1 MLYILI
7 ALVLGFCT
15 PLQTAANSRMRQLVS
30 SAPLSTLISFAVSTI
45 VLVIVALIASIP
57 LMPSQ
62 QAFHDAP
69 WWSWFIGVIPLITI
83 TIAIHLFKEIGQLQ
97 AMVIPMFS
105 QLLFSLCIDH
115 FGWFGARVMPLG
127 WQRAIG
133 AVLLIIGVTMV
144 VIIPRL
150 NSSAKVDNGGLRQL
164 LWQLA
169 AVLSGCLSAVVGA
182 ILASL
187 GQVIGSAI
195 QATTVLFAIAT
206 VVMIV
211 FCCINGSVIKIR
223 KAFTN
228 DGPWW
233 IWMGGIL
240 GAIIVYGN
248 AWLIPLIGVSVFMM
262 ALLIGQLLLSLLMER
277 NGWLGAPK
285 KRISWIQYVGILIM
299 LAGVFLIKIYGA
311 S

>member
-1 MLYILI
+1 M
-7 ALVLGFCT
+7 
-15 PLQTAANSRMRQLVS
+15 
-30 SAPLSTLISFAVSTI
+30 
-45 VLVIVALIASIP
+45 LVIVALITSTTLIP
-57 LMPSQ
+57 SK

-97 AMVIPMFS
+97 AMVRPMFS
-105 QLLFSLCIDH
+105 QLIFSLCIDH
-115 FGWFGARVMPLG
+115 FGWFGARVMPLD

-133 AVLLIIGVTMV
+133 AALLIVGVTLV

-150 NSSAKVDNGGLRQL
+150 NNTKTDNGSLLQV

-211 FCCINGSVIKIR
+211 FCCCNASVIKIR
-223 KAFTN
+223 KAFTT
-228 DGPWW
+228 DAPWW
-233 IWMGGIL
+233 MWMGGIL
-240 GAIIVYGN
+240 GAVIVFGN
-248 AWLIPLIGVSVFMM
+248 AWLIPIVGVSVFMM
-262 ALLIGQLLLSLLMER
+262 TLLIGQLLLSLLMER

-285 KRISWIQYVGILIM
+285 KHISWTQFAGIIIM
-299 LAGVFLIKIYGA
+299 LAGVFLIKF
-311 S
+311 

>member
-1 MLYILI
+1 MLYLLI

-30 SAPLSTLISFAVSTI
+30 SAPLATLISFAVSTI
-45 VLVIVALIASIP
+45 VLIIVALIASIP

-62 QAFHDAP
+62 QALHNAP

-127 WQRAIG
+127 WQRALG
-133 AVLLIIGVTMV
+133 AALLIVGVSLV

-150 NSSAKVDNGGLRQL
+150 NSNATTGNGGLRQV

-211 FCCINGSVIKIR
+211 YCCLGGSIVKTR
-223 KAFTN
+223 KAFTTSA
-228 DGPWW
+228 PWW

-240 GAIIVYGN
+240 GAVIVYGN
-248 AWLIPLIGVSVFMM
+248 AWLIPLIGVSAFMM

-277 NGWLGAPK
+277 QGWLGAPK
-285 KRISWIQYVGILIM
+285 KHISWTQYAGIIIM
-299 LAGVFLIKIYGA
+299 LAGVFMIKF
-311 S
+311 

>member
-115 FGWFGARVMPLG
+115 FGWFGARLMPLG

-133 AVLLIIGVTMV
+133 AVLLIIGVTLV

-150 NSSAKVDNGGLRQL
+150 NSSVKVDNGGLRQL

>member
-1 MLYILI
+1 MIYTLI
-7 ALVLGFCT
+7 ALVLGFCS
-15 PLQTAANSRMRQLVS
+15 PIQTAANSRMRQLVS
-30 SAPLSTLISFAVSTI
+30 SAALSTLISFAVSTI
-45 VLVIVALIASIP
+45 VLIIVALIASIP
-57 LMPSQ
+57 LMPSP

-69 WWSWFIGVIPLITI
+69 WWSWFIGIIPLITI

-97 AMVIPMFS
+97 VMVIPMFS
-105 QLLFSLCIDH
+105 QLIFSLCIDH

-133 AVLLIIGVTMV
+133 AVLLIVGVTMV

-150 NSSAKVDNGGLRQL
+150 KSNNKVENGGLRQVM
-164 LWQLA
+164 WQLA

-206 VVMIV
+206 VIMII
-211 FCCINGSVIKIR
+211 FCCINGSVIKMR
-223 KAFTN
+223 KAFTT
-228 DGPWW
+228 DAPWW

-285 KRISWIQYVGILIM
+285 KHISWTQFAGILIM
-299 LAGVFLIKIYGA
+299 LAGVFLIKF
-311 S
+311 

>member
-1 MLYILI
+1 MLYTLI

-15 PLQTAANSRMRQLVS
+15 PIQTAANSRMRQLVS

-45 VLVIVALIASIP
+45 VLIIVALIASIP
-57 LMPSQ
+57 LMPSP

-83 TIAIHLFKEIGQLQ
+83 TIAIHLFKELGQLQ

-105 QLLFSLCIDH
+105 QLIFSLCIDH

-133 AVLLIIGVTMV
+133 ALLLIVGVTLV

-150 NSSAKVDNGGLRQL
+150 KSINKTDNGGLRKV

-169 AVLSGCLSAVVGA
+169 AVLSGCLSSVVGA

-211 FCCINGSVIKIR
+211 FCCINGSVVKIR
-223 KAFTN
+223 RAFTT
-228 DGPWW
+228 DAPWW
-233 IWMGGIL
+233 IWMGGPL

-262 ALLIGQLLLSLLMER
+262 ALLIGQFLLSLFMER

-285 KRISWIQYVGILIM
+285 KHISWVQIAGILIM
-299 LAGVFLIKIYGA
+299 LAGVFLIKF
-311 S
+311 

>member
-15 PLQTAANSRMRQLVS
+15 PIQTAANSRMRLLVN
-30 SAPLSTLISFAVSTI
+30 SAPLATLISFAVSTI
-45 VLVIVALIASIP
+45 VLIIVALIAGTP
-57 LMPSQ
+57 LLPSQ
-62 QAFHDAP
+62 QAIHDAP

-83 TIAIHLFKEIGQLQ
+83 TIAIHLFREIGQLQ
-97 AMVIPMFS
+97 AIVIPLFS
-105 QLLFSLCIDH
+105 QLIFSLCIDH
-115 FGWFGARVMPLG
+115 FGWFGARVMTMN

-133 AVLLIIGVTMV
+133 ALLLIVGVTMV

-150 NSSAKVDNGGLRQL
+150 KTSSATTKNGGLHLL

-206 VVMIV
+206 MVMIV
-211 FCCINGSVIKIR
+211 FCCLNGSVIKVR
-223 KAFTN
+223 KAFTT
-228 DGPWW
+228 DVPWW
-233 IWMGGIL
+233 IWMGGFL

-262 ALLIGQLLLSLLMER
+262 TLLIGQLLLSLLMER
-277 NGWLGAPK
+277 QGWLGAPQK
-285 KRISWIQYVGILIM
+285 HISWTQFAGILIM
-299 LAGVFLIKIYGA
+299 LTGIFMIKF
-311 S
+311 

>member
-1 MLYILI
+1 MLYMLI
-7 ALVLGFCT
+7 ALVMGFCT

-45 VLVIVALIASIP
+45 VLVIVALFASIP
-57 LMPSQ
+57 LIPSQ
-62 QAFHDAP
+62 QSFHDAP

-105 QLLFSLCIDH
+105 QLIFSLCIDH
-115 FGWFGARVMPLG
+115 FGWFGSRVMPMN

-133 AVLLIIGVTMV
+133 AALLIVGVTMV

-150 NSSAKVDNGGLRQL
+150 KSKNATTDNGGLRQVM
-164 LWQLA
+164 WQLA

-206 VVMIV
+206 GVMIV
-211 FCCINGSVIKIR
+211 FCCLNGSVIKVR
-223 KAFTN
+223 KAFTT
-228 DGPWW
+228 DAPWW

-262 ALLIGQLLLSLLMER
+262 ALLIGQLLLSLLMEKH
-277 NGWLGAPK
+277 GWLGAPK
-285 KRISWIQYVGILIM
+285 KHISWTQFAGILIM
-299 LAGVFLIKIYGA
+299 LAGVFLIKF
-311 S
+311 

>member
-1 MLYILI
+1 MIYLLF
-7 ALVLGFCT
+7 ALLMGFCT

-45 VLVIVALIASIP
+45 VLIIVALITSSP
-57 LMPSQ
+57 LIPSQ

-97 AMVIPMFS
+97 AMVIPIFS

-115 FGWFGARVMPLG
+115 FGWFGAKVMPMN
-127 WQRAIG
+127 WERVIG
-133 AVLLIIGVTMV
+133 ALLLIVGVTMV

-150 NSSAKVDNGGLRQL
+150 KGNNTKTDNSTARLL
-164 LWQLA
+164 LWQAA
-169 AVLSGCLSAVVGA
+169 AVVSGCLSAVVGA

-206 VVMIV
+206 GVMIV
-211 FCCINGSVIKIR
+211 FCSLNGSVVKIR
-223 KAFTN
+223 RAFTTSA
-228 DGPWW
+228 PWW
-233 IWMGGIL
+233 MWSGGIL

-262 ALLIGQLLLSLLMER
+262 TLLIGQLLLSLLMER

-285 KRISWIQYVGILIM
+285 KHISIVQILGIIIM
-299 LAGVFLIKIYGA
+299 LAGVTLIKLY
-311 S
+311 

>member
-1 MLYILI
+1 MLYTLI

-15 PLQTAANSRMRQLVS
+15 PIQTAANSRMRQLVS

-45 VLVIVALIASIP
+45 VLIIVALIASIP
-57 LMPSQ
+57 LIPSP

-69 WWSWFIGVIPLITI
+69 WWSWFIGVIPLIT
-83 TIAIHLFKEIGQLQ
+83 
-97 AMVIPMFS
+97 
-105 QLLFSLCIDH
+105 IDH

-133 AVLLIIGVTMV
+133 ALLLIVGVTLV

-150 NSSAKVDNGGLRQL
+150 KSSNKTDNGGLRKV

-169 AVLSGCLSAVVGA
+169 AVLSGCLSSVVGA

-206 VVMIV
+206 VIMIV
-211 FCCINGSVIKIR
+211 FCCINGSVVKIKR
-223 KAFTN
+223 AFTT
-228 DGPWW
+228 DAPWW
-233 IWMGGIL
+233 IWMGGPL

-262 ALLIGQLLLSLLMER
+262 ALLIGQFLLSLFMER

-285 KRISWIQYVGILIM
+285 KHISWAQIAGILIM
-299 LAGVFLIKIYGA
+299 LAGVFLIKF
-311 S
+311 

>member
-1 MLYILI
+1 MLYTLI

-15 PLQTAANSRMRQLVS
+15 PIQTAANSRMRQLVS

-45 VLVIVALIASIP
+45 VLIIVALIASIP
-57 LMPSQ
+57 LMPSP

-83 TIAIHLFKEIGQLQ
+83 TIAIHLFKELGQLQ

-105 QLLFSLCIDH
+105 QLIFSLCIDH

-133 AVLLIIGVTMV
+133 ALLLIVGVTLV

-150 NSSAKVDNGGLRQL
+150 KSINKTDNGGLRKV

-169 AVLSGCLSAVVGA
+169 AVLSGCLSSVVGA

-211 FCCINGSVIKIR
+211 FCCINGSVVKIR
-223 KAFTN
+223 RAFTT
-228 DGPWW
+228 DAPWW
-233 IWMGGIL
+233 IWMGGLL

-262 ALLIGQLLLSLLMER
+262 ALLIGQFLLSLFMER

-285 KRISWIQYVGILIM
+285 KHISWVQIAGILIM
-299 LAGVFLIKIYGA
+299 LAGVFLIKF
-311 S
+311 

>member
-1 MLYILI
+1 MLYLLI

-30 SAPLSTLISFAVSTI
+30 SAPLATLISFAVSTI
-45 VLVIVALIASIP
+45 VLIIVALIASIP

-62 QAFHDAP
+62 QALHDAP

-127 WQRAIG
+127 WQRALG
-133 AVLLIIGVTMV
+133 AALLIVGVTLV

-150 NSSAKVDNGGLRQL
+150 NSNATTGNGGLRQV

-211 FCCINGSVIKIR
+211 YCCLGGSIVKTR
-223 KAFTN
+223 KAFTTSA
-228 DGPWW
+228 PWW

-240 GAIIVYGN
+240 GAVIVYGN
-248 AWLIPLIGVSVFMM
+248 AWLIPLIGVSAFMM

-277 NGWLGAPK
+277 QGWLGAPK
-285 KRISWIQYVGILIM
+285 KHISWTQYVGIIIM
-299 LAGVFLIKIYGA
+299 LAGVFMIKF
-311 S
+311 

>member
-1 MLYILI
+1 MLYLLI

-15 PLQTAANSRMRQLVS
+15 PLQTATNSRMRQLVS
-30 SAPLSTLISFAVSTI
+30 SAPLATLISFAVSTI
-45 VLVIVALIASIP
+45 VLIIVALIASIP

-62 QAFHDAP
+62 QALHDAP

-127 WQRAIG
+127 WQRALG
-133 AVLLIIGVTMV
+133 AALLIVGVTLV

-150 NSSAKVDNGGLRQL
+150 NSNATTGNGGLRQV

-211 FCCINGSVIKIR
+211 YCCLGGSIVKTR
-223 KAFTN
+223 KAFTTSA
-228 DGPWW
+228 PWW

-240 GAIIVYGN
+240 GAVIVYGN
-248 AWLIPLIGVSVFMM
+248 AWLIPLIGVSAFMM

-277 NGWLGAPK
+277 HGWLGAPK
-285 KRISWIQYVGILIM
+285 KHISWTQYAGIIIM
-299 LAGVFLIKIYGA
+299 LAGVFMIKF
-311 S
+311 

>member
-1 MLYILI
+1 MIYLLF
-7 ALVLGFCT
+7 ALLMGFCT

-45 VLVIVALIASIP
+45 VLIIVALITSSP
-57 LMPSQ
+57 LIPSQ

-97 AMVIPMFS
+97 AMVIPIFS

-115 FGWFGARVMPLG
+115 FGWFGAKVMPMN
-127 WQRAIG
+127 WQRMIG
-133 AVLLIIGVTMV
+133 ALLLIVGVTMV

-150 NSSAKVDNGGLRQL
+150 KGNNTKTDNSTARLL
-164 LWQLA
+164 LWQAA
-169 AVLSGCLSAVVGA
+169 AVVSGCLSAVVGA

-206 VVMIV
+206 GVMIV
-211 FCCINGSVIKIR
+211 FCSLNGSVVKIR
-223 KAFTN
+223 RAFTTSA
-228 DGPWW
+228 PWW
-233 IWMGGIL
+233 MWSGGIL

-262 ALLIGQLLLSLLMER
+262 TLLIGQLLLSLLMER

-285 KRISWIQYVGILIM
+285 KHISIVQILGIIIM
-299 LAGVFLIKIYGA
+299 LAGVTLIKLY
-311 S
+311 

>member
-1 MLYILI
+1 MLI
-7 ALVLGFCT
+7 ALAMGFCT

-45 VLVIVALIASIP
+45 VLILVALIASIP
-57 LMPSQ
+57 LIPSPQ
-62 QAFHDAP
+62 SFHDAP

-115 FGWFGARVMPLG
+115 FGWFGARVMPMN
-127 WQRAIG
+127 WQRVIG
-133 AVLLIIGVTMV
+133 AVLLIVGVTMV
-144 VIIPRL
+144 VILPRL
-150 NSSAKVDNGGLRQL
+150 KSNNARTDNGGLRQVM
-164 LWQLA
+164 WQLA

-206 VVMIV
+206 GVMII
-211 FCCINGSVIKIR
+211 FCCVNGSVTKLR
-223 KAFTN
+223 KAFST
-228 DGPWW
+228 DAPWW
-233 IWMGGIL
+233 IWTGGFL
-240 GAIIVYGN
+240 GAVIVYAN

-262 ALLIGQLLLSLLMER
+262 ALLIGQLLLSLLMEKH
-277 NGWLGAPK
+277 GWLGAPK
-285 KRISWIQYVGILIM
+285 KHISWTQFAGILIM
-299 LAGVFLIKIYGA
+299 LAGIFLIKF
-311 S
+311 

>member
-1 MLYILI
+1 MLYLLI

-30 SAPLSTLISFAVSTI
+30 SAPLATLISFAVSTI
-45 VLVIVALIASIP
+45 VLIIVALIASIP

-62 QAFHDAP
+62 QALHDAP

-127 WQRAIG
+127 WQRALG
-133 AVLLIIGVTMV
+133 AALLIVGVTLV

-150 NSSAKVDNGGLRQL
+150 NSNATTGNGGLRQV

-211 FCCINGSVIKIR
+211 YCCLGGSIVKTR
-223 KAFTN
+223 KAFTTSA
-228 DGPWW
+228 PWW
-233 IWMGGIL
+233 MWMGGIL
-240 GAIIVYGN
+240 GAVIVYGN
-248 AWLIPLIGVSVFMM
+248 AWLIPLIGVSAFMM

-277 NGWLGAPK
+277 QGWLGAPK
-285 KRISWIQYVGILIM
+285 KHISWTQYAGIIIM
-299 LAGVFLIKIYGA
+299 LAGVFMIKF
-311 S
+311 

>member
-1 MLYILI
+1 MIYLLF
-7 ALVLGFCT
+7 ALLMGFCT

-45 VLVIVALIASIP
+45 VLIIVALITSSP
-57 LMPSQ
+57 LIPSQ

-69 WWSWFIGVIPLITI
+69 WWSWFIGIIPLITI

-97 AMVIPMFS
+97 AMVIPIFS

-115 FGWFGARVMPLG
+115 FGWFGAKVMPMN
-127 WQRAIG
+127 WQRVIG
-133 AVLLIIGVTMV
+133 ALLLIVGVTMV

-150 NSSAKVDNGGLRQL
+150 KGNNTKTDNSTARLL
-164 LWQLA
+164 LWQAA
-169 AVLSGCLSAVVGA
+169 AVVSGCLSAVVGA

-206 VVMIV
+206 GVMIV
-211 FCCINGSVIKIR
+211 FCSLNGSVVKIR
-223 KAFTN
+223 KAFTTSA
-228 DGPWW
+228 PWW
-233 IWMGGIL
+233 MWSGGIL

-262 ALLIGQLLLSLLMER
+262 TLLIGQLLLSLLMER
-277 NGWLGAPK
+277 NGW
-285 KRISWIQYVGILIM
+285 SY
-299 LAGVFLIKIYGA
+299 

>member
-1 MLYILI
+1 MLYLLI

-15 PLQTAANSRMRQLVS
+15 PLQTAANSRVRQLVS
-30 SAPLSTLISFAVSTI
+30 SAPLATLISFAVSTI

-62 QAFHDAP
+62 QALHDAP

-127 WQRAIG
+127 WQRALG
-133 AVLLIIGVTMV
+133 AALLIVGVTLV

-150 NSSAKVDNGGLRQL
+150 NSNATTGNGGLRQV

-211 FCCINGSVIKIR
+211 YCCLGGSIVKTR
-223 KAFTN
+223 KAFTTSA
-228 DGPWW
+228 PWW

-240 GAIIVYGN
+240 GAVIVYGN
-248 AWLIPLIGVSVFMM
+248 AWLIPLIGVSAFMM

-277 NGWLGAPK
+277 HGWLGAPK
-285 KRISWIQYVGILIM
+285 KHISWTQYAGIIIM
-299 LAGVFLIKIYGA
+299 LAGVFMIKF
-311 S
+311 

>member
-1 MLYILI
+1 MIYILI
-7 ALVLGFCT
+7 ALVMGFCT

-45 VLVIVALIASIP
+45 VLIVVAIIASIP
-57 LMPSQ
+57 LIPSY
-62 QAFHDAP
+62 QAFNDAP

-97 AMVIPMFS
+97 ALVIPMFS
-105 QLLFSLCIDH
+105 QLLFSLCIDN
-115 FGWFGARVMPLG
+115 FGWFGARVMPMS
-127 WQRAIG
+127 WQRVIG
-133 AVLLIIGVTMV
+133 ALLLIVGVTMV

-150 NSSAKVDNGGLRQL
+150 NNNTKTDNEGLRQL

-169 AVLSGCLSAVVGA
+169 AVLSGCLSAIVGA

-206 VVMIV
+206 GVMIV
-211 FCCINGSVIKIR
+211 FCCINGSVIKLR
-223 KAFTN
+223 KAFTT
-228 DGPWW
+228 DAPWW
-233 IWMGGIL
+233 IWIGGIM
-240 GAIIVYGN
+240 GAIIVYSN

-285 KRISWIQYVGILIM
+285 KHISWAQYAGIIIM
-299 LAGVFLIKIYGA
+299 LAGVFMIKF
-311 S
+311 

>member
-1 MLYILI
+1 MLYTLI

-15 PLQTAANSRMRQLVS
+15 PIQTAANSRMRQLVS
-30 SAPLSTLISFAVSTI
+30 SAPLSTLISCAVSSI
-45 VLVIVALIASIP
+45 VLIIVALLASIP
-57 LMPSQ
+57 LMPSP

-83 TIAIHLFKEIGQLQ
+83 TIAIHLFKELGQLQ

-105 QLLFSLCIDH
+105 QLIFSLCIDH

-133 AVLLIIGVTMV
+133 ALLLIVGVTLV

-150 NSSAKVDNGGLRQL
+150 NSNNKTDNGGLRKV

-211 FCCINGSVIKIR
+211 FCCINGSVVKIR
-223 KAFTN
+223 KAFTT
-228 DGPWW
+228 DAPWW
-233 IWMGGIL
+233 IWMGGPL

-262 ALLIGQLLLSLLMER
+262 ALLIGQFLLSLFMER

-285 KRISWIQYVGILIM
+285 KHISWVQIAGILIM
-299 LAGVFLIKIYGA
+299 LAGVFLIKF
-311 S
+311 

>member
-1 MLYILI
+1 MLI
-7 ALVLGFCT
+7 ALVMGFCT

-45 VLVIVALIASIP
+45 VLVIVALFASIP
-57 LMPSQ
+57 LIPSQ
-62 QAFHDAP
+62 QSFHDAP

-105 QLLFSLCIDH
+105 QLIFSLCIDH
-115 FGWFGARVMPLG
+115 FGLFGTRVMPMT

-133 AVLLIIGVTMV
+133 AMLLIVGVTMV

-150 NSSAKVDNGGLRQL
+150 KTNNSIADNGGLRQVM
-164 LWQLA
+164 WQLA
-169 AVLSGCLSAVVGA
+169 AVFSGCLAAVVGA

-206 VVMIV
+206 GVMIV
-211 FCCINGSVIKIR
+211 FCCLNGSVIKVR
-223 KAFTN
+223 KAFTT
-228 DGPWW
+228 DAPWW
-233 IWMGGIL
+233 MWMGGIL
-240 GAIIVYGN
+240 GAIIVFGN
-248 AWLIPLIGVSVFMM
+248 AWLIPLVGVSVFMM
-262 ALLIGQLLLSLLMER
+262 ALLIGQLLLSLLMEKH
-277 NGWLGAPK
+277 GWLGAPK
-285 KRISWIQYVGILIM
+285 KHISWTQFAGILIM
-299 LAGVFLIKIYGA
+299 LAGVFLIKF
-311 S
+311 

>member
-1 MLYILI
+1 MLYLLI

-30 SAPLSTLISFAVSTI
+30 SAPLATLISFAVSTI
-45 VLVIVALIASIP
+45 VLIIVAFIASIP

-62 QAFHDAP
+62 QALHDAP

-127 WQRAIG
+127 WQRALG
-133 AVLLIIGVTMV
+133 AALLIVGVTLV

-150 NSSAKVDNGGLRQL
+150 NSNATTGNGGLRQV

-211 FCCINGSVIKIR
+211 YCCLGGSIVKTR
-223 KAFTN
+223 KAFTTSA
-228 DGPWW
+228 PWW

-240 GAIIVYGN
+240 GAVIVYGN
-248 AWLIPLIGVSVFMM
+248 AWLIPLIGVSAFMM

-277 NGWLGAPK
+277 HGWLGAPK
-285 KRISWIQYVGILIM
+285 KHISWTQYAGIIIM
-299 LAGVFLIKIYGA
+299 LAGVFMIKF
-311 S
+311 

>member
-1 MLYILI
+1 MLYLLI

-30 SAPLSTLISFAVSTI
+30 SAPLATLISFAVSTI
-45 VLVIVALIASIP
+45 VLIIVALIASIP

-62 QAFHDAP
+62 QALQDAP

-127 WQRAIG
+127 WQRALG
-133 AVLLIIGVTMV
+133 AALLIVGVTLV

-150 NSSAKVDNGGLRQL
+150 NSNATTGNGGLRQV

-211 FCCINGSVIKIR
+211 YCCLGGSIVKTR
-223 KAFTN
+223 KAFTTSA
-228 DGPWW
+228 PWW

-240 GAIIVYGN
+240 GAVIVYGN
-248 AWLIPLIGVSVFMM
+248 AWLIPLIGVSAFMM

-277 NGWLGAPK
+277 HGWLGAPK
-285 KRISWIQYVGILIM
+285 KHISWTQYAGIIIM
-299 LAGVFLIKIYGA
+299 LAGVFMIKF
-311 S
+311 

>member
-1 MLYILI
+1 MLYTLI
-7 ALVLGFCT
+7 ALVMGFCT

-30 SAPLSTLISFAVSTI
+30 SAPLATLISFAVSTI
-45 VLVIVALIASIP
+45 VLVIVALVASIP
-57 LMPSQ
+57 LIPSPQ
-62 QAFHDAP
+62 SFHDAP

-83 TIAIHLFKEIGQLQ
+83 TIAIHLFREIGQLQ

-115 FGWFGARVMPLG
+115 FGWFGARVMPMT
-127 WQRAIG
+127 WQRAVG
-133 AVLLIIGVTMV
+133 AVLLIVGVTMV

-150 NSSAKVDNGGLRQL
+150 KTNNSTADNGGLRQVM
-164 LWQLA
+164 WQLA

-206 VVMIV
+206 GVMIV
-211 FCCINGSVIKIR
+211 FCCVNGSVIKVR
-223 KAFTN
+223 KAFTTN
-228 DGPWW
+228 APWW

-248 AWLIPLIGVSVFMM
+248 AWLIPMIGVSVFMM

-277 NGWLGAPK
+277 HGWLGAPK
-285 KRISWIQYVGILIM
+285 KHISWTQFAGILIM
-299 LAGVFLIKIYGA
+299 LAGIFLIKF
-311 S
+311 

>member
-1 MLYILI
+1 MLYTLI

-15 PLQTAANSRMRQLVS
+15 PIQTAANSRMRQLVS

-45 VLVIVALIASIP
+45 VLIIVALIASIP
-57 LMPSQ
+57 LMPSP

-83 TIAIHLFKEIGQLQ
+83 TIAIHLFKELGQLQ

-105 QLLFSLCIDH
+105 QLIFSLCIDH
-115 FGWFGARVMPLG
+115 FGWFGAKVMPLG

-133 AVLLIIGVTMV
+133 ALLLIVGVTLV

-150 NSSAKVDNGGLRQL
+150 KSNNKTDNGGLRKV

-169 AVLSGCLSAVVGA
+169 AVLSGCLSSVVGA

-195 QATTVLFAIAT
+195 QATTTWCNNRLWQRLANTIDWCQRLYDGATHWPIPAQPLHGTEWLARSAKERHIMGPNRWHPNNVSRSIPNKVL
-206 VVMIV
+206 VYL
-211 FCCINGSVIKIR
+211 
-223 KAFTN
+223 KA
-228 DGPWW
+228 
-233 IWMGGIL
+233 
-240 GAIIVYGN
+240 
-248 AWLIPLIGVSVFMM
+248 SVF
-262 ALLIGQLLLSLLMER
+262 
-277 NGWLGAPK
+277 PTFF
-285 KRISWIQYVGILIM
+285 VILQD
-299 LAGVFLIKIYGA
+299 KTTY

>member
-1 MLYILI
+1 MLYTLI

-15 PLQTAANSRMRQLVS
+15 PIQTAANSRMRQLVS

-45 VLVIVALIASIP
+45 VLIIVALIASIP
-57 LMPSQ
+57 LMPTP

-69 WWSWFIGVIPLITI
+69 WWSWFIGVIPLVTI

-133 AVLLIIGVTMV
+133 ALLLIVGVTMV

-150 NSSAKVDNGGLRQL
+150 KSNTKADNGGLRQVM
-164 LWQLA
+164 WQLA

-206 VVMIV
+206 MVMIV
-211 FCCINGSVIKIR
+211 FCCLNGSVIKIR
-223 KAFTN
+223 KAFTTN
-228 DGPWW
+228 APWW

-262 ALLIGQLLLSLLMER
+262 ALLIGQLLLSLLMEKH
-277 NGWLGAPK
+277 GWLGAPK
-285 KRISWIQYVGILIM
+285 KHISWTQFAGILIM
-299 LAGVFLIKIYGA
+299 LAGVFLIKF
-311 S
+311 

>member
-1 MLYILI
+1 MLYTLI

-15 PLQTAANSRMRQLVS
+15 PIQTAANSRMRQLVS

-45 VLVIVALIASIP
+45 VLIIVALIASIP
-57 LMPSQ
+57 LMPTP

-105 QLLFSLCIDH
+105 QLIFSLCIDH

-133 AVLLIIGVTMV
+133 ALLLIVGVTMV

-150 NSSAKVDNGGLRQL
+150 KSNTKADNGGLRQVM
-164 LWQLA
+164 WQLA

-206 VVMIV
+206 MVMIV
-211 FCCINGSVIKIR
+211 FCCLNGSVIKIR
-223 KAFTN
+223 KAFTTN
-228 DGPWW
+228 APWW

-262 ALLIGQLLLSLLMER
+262 ALLIGQLLLSLLMEKQ
-277 NGWLGAPK
+277 GWLGAPK
-285 KRISWIQYVGILIM
+285 KHISWTQFAGILIM
-299 LAGVFLIKIYGA
+299 LAGVFLIKF
-311 S
+311 

>member
-1 MLYILI
+1 MLYTLI

-15 PLQTAANSRMRQLVS
+15 PIQTAANSRMRQLVS

-45 VLVIVALIASIP
+45 VLIIVALIASIP

-83 TIAIHLFKEIGQLQ
+83 TIAIHLFKELGQLQ

-105 QLLFSLCIDH
+105 QLIFSLCIDH

-133 AVLLIIGVTMV
+133 ALLLIVGVTLV

-150 NSSAKVDNGGLRQL
+150 KSSNKTDNGGLRKV

-169 AVLSGCLSAVVGA
+169 AVLSGCLSSVVGA

-211 FCCINGSVIKIR
+211 FCCINGSVVKIR
-223 KAFTN
+223 RAFTT
-228 DGPWW
+228 DAPWW

-262 ALLIGQLLLSLLMER
+262 ALLIGQFLLSLFMER

-285 KRISWIQYVGILIM
+285 KHISWAQIAGILIM
-299 LAGVFLIKIYGA
+299 LAGVFLIKF
-311 S
+311 

>member
-1 MLYILI
+1 MLYILV

-15 PLQTAANSRMRQLVS
+15 PLQTAANSRMRQLVG

-45 VLVIVALIASIP
+45 VLVIVALFASIP
-57 LMPSQ
+57 LIPSA

-105 QLLFSLCIDH
+105 QLIFSLCIDH

-133 AVLLIIGVTMV
+133 AVLLIVGVTMV

-150 NSSAKVDNGGLRQL
+150 KSSSKTDNGNSLRQT

-169 AVLSGCLSAVVGA
+169 AVLSGCLSAMVGA

-206 VVMIV
+206 GVMIV
-211 FCCINGSVIKIR
+211 FCCVNGSVIKVR
-223 KAFTN
+223 KAFTTN
-228 DGPWW
+228 APWW

-248 AWLIPLIGVSVFMM
+248 AWLIPMIGVSVFMM

-277 NGWLGAPK
+277 HGWLGAPK
-285 KRISWIQYVGILIM
+285 KHISWTQFAGIFIM
-299 LAGVFLIKIYGA
+299 LAGIFLIKF
-311 S
+311 

>member
-1 MLYILI
+1 MIYMLI

-30 SAPLSTLISFAVSTI
+30 SAPLATLISFAVSTI
-45 VLVIVALIASIP
+45 ALAAVALIAAIP
-57 LMPSQ
+57 LIPSQ

-97 AMVIPMFS
+97 AMVIPLFS
-105 QLLFSLCIDH
+105 QLIFSLCIDH
-115 FGWFGARVMPLG
+115 FGWFGARVMPMS

-133 AVLLIIGVTMV
+133 AVLLVVGVTMV

-150 NSSAKVDNGGLRQL
+150 NSDNAKAASGGARLAM
-164 LWQLA
+164 WQLA
-169 AVLSGCLSAVVGA
+169 AVISGCLSAVVGA

-206 VVMIV
+206 AVMIV
-211 FCCINGSVIKIR
+211 FCCASGSIVKAR
-223 KAFTN
+223 KAFTSSA
-228 DGPWW
+228 PWW
-233 IWMGGIL
+233 MWMGGIL

-277 NGWLGAPK
+277 HGWLGAPK
-285 KRISWIQYVGILIM
+285 KHISWTQLARIIIM
-299 LAGVFLIKIYGA
+299 LAGIFLIKF
-311 S
+311 

>member
-1 MLYILI
+1 MEL
-7 ALVLGFCT
+7 A
-15 PLQTAANSRMRQLVS
+15 
-30 SAPLSTLISFAVSTI
+30 
-45 VLVIVALIASIP
+45 
-57 LMPSQ
+57 
-62 QAFHDAP
+62 QA
-69 WWSWFIGVIPLITI
+69 ITI

-105 QLLFSLCIDH
+105 QLIFSLCIDH
-115 FGWFGARVMPLG
+115 FGWFGSRVMPMN

-133 AVLLIIGVTMV
+133 AALLIVGVTMV

-150 NSSAKVDNGGLRQL
+150 KSKNATTDNGGLRQVM
-164 LWQLA
+164 WQLA

-206 VVMIV
+206 GVMIV
-211 FCCINGSVIKIR
+211 FCCLNGSVIKVR
-223 KAFTN
+223 KAFTT
-228 DGPWW
+228 DAPWW

-262 ALLIGQLLLSLLMER
+262 ALLIGQLLLSLLMEKH
-277 NGWLGAPK
+277 GWLGAPK
-285 KRISWIQYVGILIM
+285 KHISWTQFAGILIM
-299 LAGVFLIKIYGA
+299 LAGVFLIKF
-311 S
+311 

>member
-1 MLYILI
+1 MIYTLI
-7 ALVLGFCT
+7 ALILGFCT
-15 PLQTAANSRMRQLVS
+15 PIQTAANSRMRQLVS

-45 VLVIVALIASIP
+45 VLIIVALIASLP
-57 LMPSQ
+57 LMPSP

-69 WWSWFIGVIPLITI
+69 WWSWFIGIIPLITI
-83 TIAIHLFKEIGQLQ
+83 TIAIHLFKELGQLQ

-105 QLLFSLCIDH
+105 QLIFSLCIDH

-133 AVLLIIGVTMV
+133 AVLLIVGVTMV

-150 NSSAKVDNGGLRQL
+150 KNNGKVDNGGLRKV

-211 FCCINGSVIKIR
+211 FCCINGSIIKMK
-223 KAFTN
+223 KAFTTN
-228 DGPWW
+228 APWW

-285 KRISWIQYVGILIM
+285 KHISWTQIIGILIM
-299 LAGVFLIKIYGA
+299 LTGVFLIKF
-311 S
+311 

>member
-1 MLYILI
+1 MIYMLI

-15 PLQTAANSRMRQLVS
+15 PIQTAANSRMRQLVS

-45 VLVIVALIASIP
+45 VLIIVALIASIP
-57 LMPSQ
+57 LMPTP

-105 QLLFSLCIDH
+105 QLIFSLCIDH
-115 FGWFGARVMPLG
+115 FGWFGTRVMPLG

-133 AVLLIIGVTMV
+133 ALLLIVGVTMV

-150 NSSAKVDNGGLRQL
+150 KSNTKADNGGLRQVM
-164 LWQLA
+164 WQLA

-206 VVMIV
+206 MVMIV
-211 FCCINGSVIKIR
+211 FCCLNGSVIKIR
-223 KAFTN
+223 KAFTTN
-228 DGPWW
+228 APWW

-262 ALLIGQLLLSLLMER
+262 ALLIGQLLLSLLMEKH
-277 NGWLGAPK
+277 GWLGAPK
-285 KRISWIQYVGILIM
+285 KHISWTQFAGILIM
-299 LAGVFLIKIYGA
+299 LAGVFLIKF
-311 S
+311 

>member
-1 MLYILI
+1 MLYLLI

-30 SAPLSTLISFAVSTI
+30 SAPLATLISFAVSTI
-45 VLVIVALIASIP
+45 VLIIVALIASIP

-62 QAFHDAP
+62 QALHDAP

-127 WQRAIG
+127 WQRALG
-133 AVLLIIGVTMV
+133 AALLIVGVTLV
-144 VIIPRL
+144 VIIPRI
-150 NSSAKVDNGGLRQL
+150 NSNATTGNGGLRQV

-211 FCCINGSVIKIR
+211 YCCLGGSIVKTR
-223 KAFTN
+223 KAFTTSA
-228 DGPWW
+228 PWW

-240 GAIIVYGN
+240 GAVIVYGN
-248 AWLIPLIGVSVFMM
+248 AWLIPLIGVSAFMM

-277 NGWLGAPK
+277 HGWLGAPK
-285 KRISWIQYVGILIM
+285 KHISWTQYAGIIIM
-299 LAGVFLIKIYGA
+299 LAGVFMIKF
-311 S
+311 

>member
-1 MLYILI
+1 MLYLLI

-30 SAPLSTLISFAVSTI
+30 SAPLATLISFAVSTI
-45 VLVIVALIASIP
+45 VLIIVALIASIP

-62 QAFHDAP
+62 QALHDAP

-127 WQRAIG
+127 WQRALG
-133 AVLLIIGVTMV
+133 AALLIVGVTLV

-150 NSSAKVDNGGLRQL
+150 NSNATTGNGGLRQV

-211 FCCINGSVIKIR
+211 YCCLGGSIVKTR
-223 KAFTN
+223 KAFTTSA
-228 DGPWW
+228 PWW

-240 GAIIVYGN
+240 GAVIVYGN
-248 AWLIPLIGVSVFMM
+248 AWLIPLIGVSAFMM

-277 NGWLGAPK
+277 HGWLGAPK
-285 KRISWIQYVGILIM
+285 KHISWTQYAGIIIM
-299 LAGVFLIKIYGA
+299 LAGVFMIKF
-311 S
+311 

>member
-1 MLYILI
+1 MIYMLI

-15 PLQTAANSRMRQLVS
+15 PIQTAANSRMRQLVF

-45 VLVIVALIASIP
+45 VLIIVALIASIP
-57 LMPSQ
+57 LMPTP

-105 QLLFSLCIDH
+105 QLIFSLCIDH

-133 AVLLIIGVTMV
+133 ALLLIVGVTMV

-150 NSSAKVDNGGLRQL
+150 KSNTKADNGGLRQVM
-164 LWQLA
+164 WQLA

-206 VVMIV
+206 MVMIV
-211 FCCINGSVIKIR
+211 FCCLNGSVIKIR
-223 KAFTN
+223 KAFTTN
-228 DGPWW
+228 APWW

-262 ALLIGQLLLSLLMER
+262 ALLIGQLLLSLLMEKH
-277 NGWLGAPK
+277 GWLGAPK
-285 KRISWIQYVGILIM
+285 KHISWTQFAGILIM
-299 LAGVFLIKIYGA
+299 LAGVFLIKF
-311 S
+311 

>member
-1 MLYILI
+1 MIYILI
-7 ALVLGFCT
+7 ALVMGFCT

-45 VLVIVALIASIP
+45 VLIVVAIIASIP
-57 LMPSQ
+57 LIPSS
-62 QAFHDAP
+62 QAFNDAP

-97 AMVIPMFS
+97 ALVIPMFS
-105 QLLFSLCIDH
+105 QLLFSLCIDN
-115 FGWFGARVMPLG
+115 FGWFGARVMPMN
-127 WQRAIG
+127 WQRVIG
-133 AVLLIIGVTMV
+133 AFLLIVGVTMV
-144 VIIPRL
+144 VIIPLL
-150 NSSAKVDNGGLRQL
+150 NNNTKTDNEGLRQL

-169 AVLSGCLSAVVGA
+169 AVLSGCLSAIVGA

-206 VVMIV
+206 GVMIV
-211 FCCINGSVIKIR
+211 FCCINGSVIKLR
-223 KAFTN
+223 KAFTT
-228 DGPWW
+228 DAPWW
-233 IWMGGIL
+233 VWIGGIM
-240 GAIIVYGN
+240 GAIIVYSN

-285 KRISWIQYVGILIM
+285 KHISWTQYAGIIIM
-299 LAGVFLIKIYGA
+299 LAGVFMIKF
-311 S
+311 